1 VAGRDGIGWSR
12 WEVADEQVDP
22 ARVRQRLLGVLDGNA
37 PVRSLR
43 RPEGRSAPQVQARPE
58 DSARATVL
66 EVRDSDWRGLLHT
79 VCSALAGMG
88 VEVRSAHVETLGPQA
103 VDVFYVCEPGSAQLS
118 EMRTFEA
125 VDAVRR
131 ALAGDG

>member
-1 VAGRDGIGWSR
+1 
-12 WEVADEQVDP
+12 
-22 ARVRQRLLGVLDGNA
+22 
-37 PVRSLR
+37 
-43 RPEGRSAPQVQARPE
+43 
-58 DSARATVL
+58 
-66 EVRDSDWRGLLHT
+66 
-79 VCSALAGMG
+79 
-88 VEVRSAHVETLGPQA
+88 